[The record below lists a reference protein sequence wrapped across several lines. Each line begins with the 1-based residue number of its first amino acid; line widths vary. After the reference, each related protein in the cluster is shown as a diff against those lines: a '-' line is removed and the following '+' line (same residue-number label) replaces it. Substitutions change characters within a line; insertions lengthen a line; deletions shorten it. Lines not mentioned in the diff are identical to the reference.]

1 MKRILMTIVAGL
13 LIGLAGAAD
22 VTISSSETWTATDYA
37 AKGLTASDTIT
48 ISSGATLTFSLAQG
62 DALTVPCT
70 IAGAGGVTVAGAL
83 GKITFSGN
91 NTFTGAFTT
100 AGATQGS
107 NKNVSNWITVTSATG
122 LGKGTVRVTD
132 GVRVIL
138 AVTGV
143 ANAFEVSHAYGMLVF
158 NSADMDF
165 NGTITW
171 TGAANGTL
179 RFAAAKKVNLRGAIN
194 AGTAGIHKTDDAAQT
209 EIHVYGKMTAAYV
222 GADSGSSFFRW
233 NTDPSSTGT
242 LYNHGRGTWYFHSP
256 GDGVQ
261 HEVGYPSASGLAQ
274 LVIEDADCFAETAIL
289 SLGYKNSY
297 AEGNNPVAT
306 LKADQTFAS
315 LYENTASFLKD
326 ETPLR
331 LRVTSNTKA
340 TLTLKGSS
348 DSTSYAVFDGNVSL
362 NWDSA
367 DKRTLTLSKRAHL
380 TKGTLKVSSGTV
392 KADASTTFSALGAL
406 DVSADGVFAS
416 EADVFAAA
424 QVEAVVAAGGKIAPA
439 ANTALTLKS
448 LMHDGV
454 PVVPGTYSSASW
466 MTSAAEATVTIQ
478 TYPTVVWTQADY
490 DAYMQT
496 HDSIDFPGGTLVF
509 DYDSTMS
516 STVSCPITGGMALEI
531 RGTGGT
537 IVFSGT
543 STYTGGTTISG
554 ATRVEVKN
562 GKAFGSGKITVAG
575 TASSDYAAGPG
586 LFFRGSFAIDN
597 PIEVTKS
604 SYLSFYDG
612 TINVNGKITA
622 TATTRFRVADPS
634 GSWGDTSVVNF
645 YGDIEAPNQTL
656 MKVGNSYGT
665 LNFYGKMTAKEFY
678 GDYGDWGRGAVNFY
692 SSGNEVGI
700 VAPSLVNITLAVPNA
715 FPETV
720 TLGWGYPNQNYRQ
733 ANSGT
738 YALTADQTVDRM
750 ASYGSSWPT
759 DMDFS
764 KKETDNIGSTT
775 GKTLTMKGRGNGWT
789 YTRLTGSLNLTW
801 DPVGDYTFA
810 LSNRAHTTSGK
821 ITVKGGTLIA
831 GGKTSFTNLTGLVVA
846 PGAQFLFRTTV
857 AEGFTDKLQSL
868 VIGDETSVLELPD
881 GQEFTVA
888 QVCVNGEVFAGDEIV
903 PGPTCPWLHGNN
915 VKINVT
921 HANNIWTVPSGSWG
935 TAANWAVGVP
945 SATLDAQVLSWGAQ
959 SVTATVD
966 AVAAPVNGLTVGTTV
981 GASGTATVAVGSSL
995 EMVSGKNL
1003 EIVDKGIVEVKD
1015 GGTLKLPSSGDSVL
1029 SKAYVRKGG
1038 ELKMTGGTFSFKNPK
1053 NCWAGDAIRTSD
1065 GSAVNLSGTA
1075 RLEIESGTTAT
1086 HLFGGGVTTFAGSS
1100 SIGGC
1105 SLSGIYLNPPDAGCS
1120 GVVRVVEHAAWFP
1133 ASKGLRPVFLN
1144 VGTTAGRPVYME
1156 FTSDAAS
1163 WLCQAL
1169 RLGEGKGTGELTI
1182 SGGSVTIDYRGVS
1195 IAGTYE
1201 QHGVLCTPTGVM
1213 RVTGG
1218 TVAVS
1223 GSENN
1228 FSGTIVGDG
1237 HEAATDASG
1246 NLLDNLFRGRLDI
1259 SGDATYKNT
1268 GKSQVVVG
1276 VGQAEAELNQSGGT
1290 LTAERT
1296 DLGGATIIGMA
1307 GAKGVWTMTGGT
1319 ATLSG
1324 YLYVGGITTDE
1335 LGRQISGGDGTGRRY
1350 PAELGPDG
1358 TGKLVLSGGTMTVAQ
1373 DLVFSAEGTGTL
1385 ELKPG
1390 CKLSVAGNLDARAG
1404 SKLVVDVRGYAGRA
1418 TTLATFGGTTTAF
1431 ADVEVLKGD
1440 EDHYAVRVTDTQ
1452 IRVVRDPAPGFT
1464 VIVR

>member
-1 MKRILMTIVAGL
+1 MKRILMTIVAGFL
-13 LIGLAGAAD
+13 AGLAGAAD
-22 VTISSSETWTATDYA
+22 VTVSSSETWTATDYT
-37 AKGLTASDTIT
+37 AKALTASDTIT

-70 IAGAGGVTVAGAL
+70 ITGDGGVTVAGTL
-83 GKITFSGN
+83 GKITFSGAN
-91 NTFTGAFTT
+91 SFNGAFTT
-100 AGATQGS
+100 AGTTQGS
-107 NKNVSNWITVTSATG
+107 NKNVSNWITVSRATG

-132 GVRVIL
+132 GARAIL

-165 NGTITW
+165 NGTIAW

-179 RFAAAKKVNLRGAIN
+179 RLAAAQKVNLRGAIN
-194 AGTAGIHKTDDAAQT
+194 AGTAGIHKTDDAAQA

-233 NTDPSSTGT
+233 NTDPSSTAT

-256 GDGVQ
+256 GEGVQ
-261 HEVGYPSASGLAQ
+261 HEVGHPSASGMAPLC
-274 LVIEDADCFAETAIL
+274 IEDADCFVETAIL
-289 SLGYKNSY
+289 SLGYKNTY

-306 LKADQTFAS
+306 LKADQTFDS

-326 ETPLR
+326 DKPLR

-367 DKRTLTLSKRAHL
+367 DQRTLTLSRRAH
-380 TKGTLKVSSGTV
+380 TTTGALKVSSGTV
-392 KADASTTFSALGAL
+392 KADATTTFSALGAL
-406 DVSADGVFAS
+406 DVGANGIFAS

-424 QVEAVVAAGGKIAPA
+424 QVEAAVAAGGKIAPA

-448 LMHDGV
+448 LTYLGA
-454 PVVPGTYSSASW
+454 PVVPGTYTSADW
-466 MTSAAEATVTIQ
+466 MTSASGASVTIA

-490 DAYMQT
+490 DAYRQT
-496 HDSIDFPGGTLVF
+496 HDSIDMPGGTLVF
-509 DYDSTMS
+509 DYDATMT
-516 STVSCPITGGMALEI
+516 STVDCVISGAVALDI
-531 RGTGGT
+531 AGTGGKIT
-537 IVFSGT
+537 FT
-543 STYTGGTTISG
+543 RASTYTGGTTVSG
-554 ATRVEVKN
+554 ATRVEVRD
-562 GKAFGSGKITVAG
+562 GKAFGTGKITVAG

-586 LFFRGSFAIDN
+586 LFFRGSFTLDN
-597 PIEVTKS
+597 PIDVTKS
-604 SYLSFYDG
+604 SYISFYDG

-634 GSWGDTSVVNF
+634 GSSGDTSVVNF

-656 MKVGNSYGT
+656 KKVGNTYGT

-678 GDYGDWGRGAVNFY
+678 GEYENSDWGRGAVNFY
-692 SSGNEVGI
+692 SSGNDVGT
-700 VAPSLVNITLAVPNA
+700 VAPALTTITLAASDA
-715 FPETV
+715 FSDSL
-720 TLGWGYPNQNYRQ
+720 TLAWGYPNQSYRQ
-733 ANSGT
+733 NGSGV
-738 YALTADQTVDRM
+738 YSLTADQTVDRM

-764 KKETDNIGSTT
+764 KKETDNIGSST

-789 YTRLTGSLNLTW
+789 YTRLTGSINLTW
-801 DPVGDYTFA
+801 DPVGDSTFA
-810 LSNRAHTTSGK
+810 LSNRTHTTSGQ

-831 GGKTSFTNLTGLVVA
+831 GGKTRFPNLTSLVVA
-846 PGAQFLFRTTV
+846 PGAEFLFRTTE

-868 VIGDETSVLELPD
+868 VVGDETSVVELPD
-881 GQEFTVA
+881 NLEFSVA
-888 QVCVNGEVFAGDEIV
+888 QVCIDGEVFAGDEIV
-903 PGPTCPWLHGNN
+903 PGADYPWLRGKN

-921 HANNIWTVPSGSWG
+921 HAKNIWIVPSGSWG

-945 SATLDAQVLSWGAQ
+945 SATQDAQVLSWSAQ
-959 SVTATVD
+959 AVTATVD
-966 AVAAPVNGLTVGTTV
+966 AEAGSVNGLTVGTTV
-981 GASGTATVAVGSSL
+981 GASGTATVAVKSSL
-995 EMVSGKNL
+995 GLVAGKNL
-1003 EIVDKGIVEVKD
+1003 EILDKGIVEIQD
-1015 GGTLKLPSSGDSVL
+1015 GGTFALPNL
-1029 SKAYVRKGG
+1029 SKANVRKGG
-1038 ELKMTGGTFSFKNPK
+1038 EISMTGGTLSFKNES
-1053 NCWAGDAIRTSD
+1053 WAGDAIRTSD

-1144 VGTTAGRPVYME
+1144 IGTTAGRPMHME
-1156 FTSDAAS
+1156 FSSDAAS
-1163 WLCQAL
+1163 WLSQAL
-1169 RLGEGKGTGELTI
+1169 RVGEGKGTGELTI
-1182 SGGSVTIDYRGVS
+1182 SAGSFKLDYVGIN
-1195 IAGTYE
+1195 IAGAYE

-1213 RVTGG
+1213 RMSGG
-1218 TVAVS
+1218 QIEVM
-1223 GSENN
+1223 GSTD
-1228 FSGTIVGDG
+1228 FSGTIVGAG
-1237 HEAATDASG
+1237 NTAATDANG
-1246 NLLDNLFRGRLDI
+1246 NLLANKFRGRLDI
-1259 SGDATYKNT
+1259 SGDAYYRNS
-1268 GKSQVVVG
+1268 GNSQVVVG

-1324 YLYVGGITTDE
+1324 YLYVGGITTNE

-1358 TGKLVLSGGTMTVAQ
+1358 TGKLALSGGTMTVAK
-1373 DLVFSAEGTGTL
+1373 DLVLSAEGTGTL

-1390 CKLSVAGNLDARAG
+1390 CKLTVAGNLDARAG
-1404 SKLVVDVRGYAGRA
+1404 SKLVIDCRGYAGHSK
-1418 TTLATFGGTTTAF
+1418 TLATFGGTTTAF
-1431 ADVEVLKGD
+1431 ADVEFLKDDGA
-1440 EDHYAVRVTDTQ
+1440 EYTCKITDTM
-1452 IRVVRDPAPGFT
+1452 IRISSNAGMML
-1464 VIVR
+1464 IVR